1 MYTTRR
7 CHNNYRFELNS
18 IVHALVPHLAFNNVN
33 LGVTPISYCAHT
45 GPCHSTKNYSLTF
58 FVNFFDFI
66 ATDFFFMPASF
77 YALLFC
83 CSMLVK
89 TMS

>member
-1 MYTTRR
+1 MYTTGR

-18 IVHALVPHLAFNNVN
+18 IVNVYSVHLAFNNVN

-45 GPCHSTKNYSLTF
+45 GPCLSTKNYSPTF
-58 FVNFFDFI
+58 FANFFDFI
-66 ATDFFFMPASF
+66 ATAFFFMPASF